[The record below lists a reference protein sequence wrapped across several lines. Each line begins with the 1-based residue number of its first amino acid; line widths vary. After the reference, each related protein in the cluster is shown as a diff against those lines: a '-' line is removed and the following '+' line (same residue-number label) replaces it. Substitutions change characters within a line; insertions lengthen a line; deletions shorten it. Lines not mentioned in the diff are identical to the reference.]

1 MRTVGS
7 QWWRV
12 VRQELD
18 LFRRFPRLRFATL
31 GVLFV
36 PALYALIYLSSV
48 WDPNSRSSQ
57 LPVGLVNLDT
67 GYAVDGRTVNVGRDL
82 VTSLKQKPTFGYRDY
97 ADAEVAREAVRRG
110 DLDFALLI
118 PPRFS
123 AEAVPGISAGA
134 AKLVIYTSEGNNYTG
149 AGFARRFAPEVAHRL
164 NETLNE
170 KRWAVVL
177 NKSHKA
183 SDQLGQ
189 LRDGLHQ
196 LADGSGRLREGSARL
211 AAAQQQLTTGMRQA
225 RDAVR
230 TMDARFP
237 APSDLQRL
245 KDGAHALR
253 EGESRLGD
261 GLAQLRAGNQKLVDG
276 AARLRDRSAD
286 IWFVGGKVSTAAG
299 QLHDGN
305 AQLGLGLDRAM
316 AGQQQLQDGS
326 IRLDDGVTRLVSGL
340 GQLGDGIHT
349 LATRLPDDAP
359 LQQLDDGARQLAAG
373 NARLDAGVQRILQ
386 ALPSSAAAPV
396 GSPAGLAASVEPQIE
411 VVAPVANNGIGFA
424 PNFVPVA
431 LWIGAVMAGFL
442 LHLRQV
448 PASVQAI
455 PRLPLLLGKLTLPA
469 TVVVTQSLV
478 MLAMLLWA
486 LDITPPDLPGFV
498 LTLTLTSLVFMSL
511 FMMLVK
517 LFGDTGKAIGL
528 LLLILQM
535 SAAGGLM
542 PVELSNPVFQ
552 ALHPYM
558 PFTWAVRTFRASLF
572 GAYDGAWLTSWLTLA
587 SCGVIALVIAAYGG
601 RWKAVPDRDYGPAM
615 DVE

>member
-1 MRTVGS
+1 MRALGN
-7 QWWRV
+7 QWARV
-12 VRQELD
+12 VHQELE
-18 LFRRFPRLRFATL
+18 LFRRFPRLCFATL
-31 GVLFV
+31 VVLFV
-36 PALYALIYLSSV
+36 PALYVLIYLSSV

-57 LPVGLVNLDT
+57 LPVGLVNLDA
-67 GYAVDGRTVNVGRDL
+67 GYAVDGQTVNVGRDL

-97 ADAEVAREAVRRG
+97 ANTELARDAVRRG

-177 NKSHKA
+177 HKSHDA

-189 LRDGLHQ
+189 LRAGLHQ
-196 LADGSGRLREGSARL
+196 LADGSRRLREGSARL
-211 AAAQQQLTTGMRQA
+211 VTAEAQLTTGMRQA
-225 RDAVR
+225 REAVR
-230 TMDARFP
+230 TMDAHLP
-237 APSDLQRL
+237 ATADLQQL
-245 KDGAHALR
+245 QEGTHALR
-253 EGESRLGD
+253 DGETRLSD
-261 GLAQLRAGNQKLVDG
+261 GFTQLRAGNQRLVDG
-276 AARLRDRSAD
+276 AAHLRDQSAD
-286 IWFVGGKVSTAAG
+286 IWFVGDKVSAAVQ

-305 AQLGLGLDRAM
+305 VHLGQALDRAQ
-316 AGQQQLQDGS
+316 AGQQQLQKGS
-326 IRLDDGVTRLVSGL
+326 IRLDDGMRHLVNGL
-340 GQLGDGIHT
+340 GQLGGGIHT

-359 LQQLDDGARQLAAG
+359 LQRIDDSTRQLAAG
-373 NARLDAGVQRILQ
+373 NARLDASVRLILK
-386 ALPSSAAAPV
+386 ALPASIVAPAGSA
-396 GSPAGLAASVEPQIE
+396 AGLAASVDPQIE

-448 PASVQAI
+448 PTSVQTL
-455 PRLPLLLGKLTLPA
+455 PRLALLLGKLTVPVI
-469 TVVVTQSLV
+469 VVITQSLV
-478 MLAMLLWA
+478 MLAMLLWV
-486 LDITPPDLPGFV
+486 LGITPPNLIGFV
-498 LTLTLTSLVFMSL
+498 LTLTLTSLVFMGI

-535 SAAGGLM
+535 SAAGSLM
-542 PVELSNPVFQ
+542 PVELSNSVFQ
-552 ALHPYM
+552 SLHPYM
-558 PFTWAVRTFRASLF
+558 PFTWAVRAFRASLF
-572 GAYDGAWLTSWLTLA
+572 GAYDGAWLTPWLTLA
-587 SCGVIALVIAAYGG
+587 SCGVVALVITAYGG
-601 RWKAVPDRDYGPAM
+601 RWKVVPDQDYGPAM

>member
-1 MRTVGS
+1 MRKLGS

-18 LFRRFPRLRFATL
+18 LFRRFPRLRYATL

-57 LPVGLVNLDT
+57 LPVGLVNLDAGFT
-67 GYAVDGRTVNVGRDL
+67 VDGRTVNVGHDL
-82 VTSLKQKPTFGYRDY
+82 VASLKQKPTFGYRDY
-97 ADAEVAREAVRRG
+97 ADAELAREAVRRG

-177 NKSHKA
+177 HKSHDA
-183 SDQLGQ
+183 RDQLDR
-189 LRDGLHQ
+189 LRAGLQQ
-196 LADGSGRLREGSARL
+196 LADGSGQLRAGSTRL
-211 AAAQQQLTTGMRQA
+211 ASAQQQLSSGMRQA

-237 APSDLQRL
+237 AASDLQRL
-245 KDGAHALR
+245 QDGTQALR
-253 EGESRLGD
+253 DGETRLGE
-261 GLAQLRAGNQKLVDG
+261 GLSQLRDGNRRLTEG
-276 AARLRDRSAD
+276 AARFRDQSAD
-286 IWFVGGKVSTAAG
+286 IWFVGGKVSAAAG

-305 AQLGLGLDRAM
+305 AQLGQGLDKAM
-316 AGQQQLQDGS
+316 AGQQQLQDGAA
-326 IRLDDGVTRLVSGL
+326 RLDDGVTRLVTGL
-340 GQLGDGIHT
+340 KQLGGGIHT

-373 NARLDAGVQRILQ
+373 NARLDAGVQLILK
-386 ALPSSAAAPV
+386 ALPAGMAAPS
-396 GSPAGLAASVEPQIE
+396 GSAAGLAASVEPQIE

-448 PASVQAI
+448 PASVHGLS
-455 PRLPLLLGKLTLPA
+455 PLPLLLGKLAVPVS
-469 TVVVTQSLV
+469 VVITQSLV

-498 LTLTLTSLVFMSL
+498 LTLTLTSVVFMGI

-572 GAYDGAWLTSWLTLA
+572 GAYDGAWLTAWLTLA
-587 SCGVIALVIAAYGG
+587 SCGVIALTIATYGG
-601 RWKAVPDRDYGPAM
+601 RWKAVPDAAYGPAL